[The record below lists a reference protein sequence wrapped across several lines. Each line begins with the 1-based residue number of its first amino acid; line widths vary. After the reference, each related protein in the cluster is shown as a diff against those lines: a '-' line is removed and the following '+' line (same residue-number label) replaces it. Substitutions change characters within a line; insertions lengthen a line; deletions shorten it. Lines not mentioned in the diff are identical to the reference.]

1 VGRSHP
7 GARPHRREGE
17 RLAAH
22 RRPAAPARRGR
33 ALIALDTSALTKL
46 VVHEPETPA
55 LVAAL
60 RGQTL
65 VASALVRTELRRAVQ
80 RVAPDRLGAAEA
92 LVGRLRLVRLDDE
105 LLDAAGR
112 QAPASLRTLDA
123 IHLACAL
130 LLGDELD
137 ALVTYDARQAD
148 AARAA
153 GLVVAAPAPGGG

>member
-1 VGRSHP
+1 
-7 GARPHRREGE
+7 
-17 RLAAH
+17 
-22 RRPAAPARRGR
+22 
-33 ALIALDTSALTKL
+33 
-46 VVHEPETPA
+46 
-55 LVAAL
+55 
-60 RGQTL
+60 
-65 VASALVRTELRRAVQ
+65 VRTELRRAVQ

-112 QAPASLRTLDA
+112 EAPASLRTLDA

-153 GLVVAAPAPGGG
+153 GLVVAAPAPRGG